1 MEKLNFKKKICVF
14 ISGKGS
20 NLQSLYKYSLF
31 KKSNYK
37 IHLVV
42 SNKKKAKVNLQ
53 LEIRTQT
60 IWKKTSHKIQKII

>member
-20 NLQSLYKYSLF
+20 NLQSLYKYSLL

-42 SNKKKAKVNLQ
+42 SNKQEAKGLIFSKNKKNK
-53 LEIRTQT
+53 
-60 IWKKTSHKIQKII
+60 

>member
-20 NLQSLYKYSLF
+20 NLKSLYNYSQLR
-31 KKSNYK
+31 KSNYK

-42 SNKKKAKVNLQ
+42 SNKQGVKGL
-53 LEIRTQT
+53 TF
-60 IWKKTSHKIQKII
+60 

>member
-20 NLQSLYKYSLF
+20 NLKSLYRYSLL

-42 SNKKKAKVNLQ
+42 SNNQSAKGLTFSKKK
-53 LEIRTQT
+53 
-60 IWKKTSHKIQKII
+60 KIK